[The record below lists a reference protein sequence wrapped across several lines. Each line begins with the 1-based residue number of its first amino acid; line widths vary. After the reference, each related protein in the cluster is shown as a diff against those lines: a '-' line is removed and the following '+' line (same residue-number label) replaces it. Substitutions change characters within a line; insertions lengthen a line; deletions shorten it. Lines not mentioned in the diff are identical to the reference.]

1 MALSGSLLFSN
12 FAYTALDRLTGPLL
26 GSHRRCHDDALSP
39 ALIKINS
46 QLNLPPGR
54 WQVAE
59 WVVRDAAFGQGSWV
73 IAQVNLFL
81 TLFINLKETAGQPA
95 REKLLNN
102 PFCQLC
108 INLSAIGGPFHSDI
122 WIQSVDEEDDVFG
135 MLEVDYNIMAIFF

>member
-1 MALSGSLLFSN
+1 MTLNGHFSRP
-12 FAYTALDRLTGPLL
+12 AETDPYTALDRLNGTLL
-26 GSHRRCHDDALSP
+26 GSHRRCQDDALSP
-39 ALIKINS
+39 VLIKINS

-95 REKLLNN
+95 KEKLLNN

-108 INLSAIGGPFHSDI
+108 NQSSRNRRTIPF
-122 WIQSVDEEDDVFG
+122 
-135 MLEVDYNIMAIFF
+135 